1 MQLCVL
7 SFPHILGV
15 YRASGK
21 SSDFALFLLSIASPF
36 PPCTYLHGP
45 PKIGKK
51 GDTYHMKARGQK
63 WYRLSQGSLSLFS
76 SQHYFHFKY
85 TFSRSLSRHSI
96 EDFTTEYNRFHY
108 VHISRTKD

>member
-7 SFPHILGV
+7 SFPHMLGV
-15 YRASGK
+15 FGASVR

-36 PPCTYLHGP
+36 PPYTYTALL
-45 PKIGKK
+45 KNGKK
-51 GDTYHMKARGQK
+51 GDTYHVKARGQK

-96 EDFTTEYNRFHY
+96 EDFTTEYNRFHH